1 MSSIKTTQIDGDIA
15 VGRNV
20 ATGGKLDVAGSATIG
35 HNLKV
40 DGWLEAANIK
50 GANKGIFLT
59 VQELREAYPNPH
71 DGWMA
76 GVGSSTPFTAYIGKG
91 GDWVATGGTIEVTVD
106 MSQYTEGVAQLQE
119 DIDNVKA
126 EVNTNKTNINSH
138 TQQLTT
144 LGNQLN
150 SVTETAD
157 ATKAQSDTNKGN
169 IATIDASMKKIAE
182 DVTTIEQNVSAI
194 EQNVSAIEQSK
205 GIPNGI
211 ATLDDAG
218 LVSDMDLH
226 DTVFDVLPF
235 DLIVEDKNADG
246 TLQGDSYSVAYDTKA
261 KRFYAY
267 EQSDTDAETGQYYL
281 NWLTGTRY
289 NNGTEP
295 YTDKIY
301 LNTAE
306 AAAYCYANGVLTPLD
321 THITLGTTADTAF
334 PGDKG
339 ASLQEDIGNLN
350 GWREEAEE
358 QMADTAEQCD
368 AAGVVNA
375 TSLLGYGYQKPQAM
389 TFADVLAKVWAND
402 KTVKHPGVVLTY
414 YTDKGWKSKQWT
426 NSGEREESDWT
437 DESNWE
443 DFSGDEKE
451 VLTFDGTVDN
461 ANVQDVAVNTPT
473 GVVFNNATKSF
484 CAYVRQGTSLVRLY
498 FSDWPTRSN
507 YQDEDND
514 VPHTS
519 KIFVDTTDNVPYI
532 WNGNDIVQIAPK
544 SIPAAV
550 FNPTV
555 EFPVDG
561 YYELWNDTDTSLS
574 AIHAA
579 YDNGKASLGL
589 LMTFKVSKTKWK
601 TYQYTGTSTK
611 EAIFKNVENWQDFG
625 SMAEGSLNYI
635 VINNL
640 CGAPT
645 AGSYYT
651 LESAVTR
658 LVAYEQETGVS
669 YIKTGLVISYMS
681 AENTMET
688 KQFQGS
694 SAADASQVGLWKD
707 FGGGGMVETSD
718 TPEEGGTDAL
728 STGGAWTSIPTDLV
742 VNTETEGVVKM
753 SMVNAAGEVVGN
765 EAQFP
770 VGTGSGGGAGTVVT
784 ITPEQSPMYAK
795 AGATVTLKCAVR
807 SVTTQ
812 GKTEQ
817 TNIIERVELYDR
829 DTNQLL
835 ETFKLN
841 QASSA
846 DAETYDFAFDLS
858 SYFTQA
864 STRKF
869 KMVVYDDSENTGSRN
884 INVTAVDVT
893 ISSEQ
898 TLNYTSSTVVNV
910 GGATRTLPMYKF
922 ANNASDKGI
931 LCITEIYL
939 DGQWQVLGTAT
950 INDTYTHS
958 VSINPNNCLGKVLE
972 HGAYAL
978 RIHGTDVASGVVGN
992 YLYTTIMVT
1001 EQDNTTPI
1009 VAVRYY
1015 SDGETP
1021 TVQQYETVSIDFAVY
1036 DPAKSTA
1043 TASVYVDG
1051 EKELS
1056 RDCYR
1061 ATTYTFTKQIQN
1073 VATDGSYAMKVQV
1086 KCGTSESSVASWNV
1100 NGSILDIEPVTTQLM
1115 LDMDFAAR
1123 SNADA
1128 DHSITYGKYSLTLE
1142 GANWSTNGFVKDTF
1156 GTSEYGSE
1164 SDTGVM
1170 SLRIAENVKGTL
1182 NYKPFSNTAIE
1193 TNGIAVQWRMKVK
1206 NVADDN
1212 AKVMQCIVNGFGFY
1226 VTGTQV
1232 VVTSDNNE
1240 TVAKSIASAFNDDT
1254 LVDVAIVI
1262 EPRSQA
1268 PYGGIGVMKMYFDG
1282 ELIGACYYEPGTLV
1296 KHDTNITFD
1305 GTNADL
1311 YLYNIRAWETFYSF
1325 EQSFNNYLLKL
1336 ADTNSMITEYTF
1348 NQVMVSQSAE
1358 GKPATNRPQA
1368 SALYDKGIP
1377 YFVVCKNAD
1386 TDNTSDQYP
1395 DYLETLDGDKKTK
1408 RILDVYAYFPD
1419 RPWQDFKAIG
1429 ATVTNQGTT
1438 SSQRPIKNIK
1448 MKLKAATITLLHT
1461 ADEFTGEE
1469 LEKYNKCAKNAAKH
1483 KVAIYEDSLATNIIT
1498 VKVDYSE
1505 SGGANNGASTQLYNE
1520 LQWALGND
1528 YITPAQ
1534 RFNSGS
1540 YKINT
1545 SINSIPC
1552 SFCRTDE
1559 HSADATS
1566 PSYGYFHAKG
1576 NWNEDKGD
1584 AKVFGFEA
1592 VDGYN
1597 GECLNYGDFYELV
1610 AAKGQTL
1617 ADYLSNAD
1625 KTTWNFE
1632 ESTNSDGTV
1641 NYWETIVLSEFCG
1654 PNHRIFRKKDG
1665 TWQET
1670 TGTMTFENGAWKVTG
1685 DYVNPVENYEL
1696 LKYDALDWMQGV
1708 NTVDDML
1715 APDTDGNPIWL
1726 QYYESR
1732 YPDDDNLNALYESGK
1747 KVPYNLYKWLH
1758 FCQECNHHLTE
1769 TDGSI
1774 TIDGETVDGT
1784 TANRLM
1790 KWRKELHTVANVY
1803 SLLCYHVFTDYIAA
1817 VDQRSKNMMVGFYLD
1832 TDGVTRMYLNHLY
1845 DGDTILGSDN
1855 DCGLTVPA
1863 LLDPNT
1869 DTAYYQGWD
1878 SVLFQQIKNAE
1889 LEPFTLPDGS
1899 TVTTRQ
1905 VAQKMRTQTIGSG
1918 LIPLSP
1924 AGLTKYW
1931 ITDRLSKWPKLVSSF
1946 DGMRKY
1952 VEHSKATANYF
1963 FALHGLSIQRLKAF
1977 IEERFLFRD
1986 GFYQTGDLY
1995 SSTFNMR
2002 ISAALDVTIKIK
2014 AAKQGFFG
2022 LAVERVDTITD
2033 SCYLAEGEEYTLK
2046 ANSHILG
2053 SGNMMYVLGA
2063 NKIAE
2068 IDISCG
2074 TVSESGWSI
2083 SEMVLL
2089 RKLVIGGENHT
2100 PVTITAGALKNL
2112 NLGSMPF
2119 LEEIDIR
2126 NTGVTT
2132 VNATYCPRLASIK
2145 AAGSNLTTLTLAE
2158 TSPVSELSLPGTMT
2172 SLAFVNL
2179 PNLVYP
2185 DGGLTI
2191 DSVANVKSISLSGC
2205 PGIDTQSF
2213 LESIMDAK
2221 AKVKTISM
2229 NGLDFTAS
2237 SEMLTYFKE
2246 QGVRGMD
2253 DEGDVC
2259 TGLQGR
2265 WILTDLL
2272 TEDALTELQEY
2283 YPDLSIL
2290 NMQFSAICFDD
2301 MVADPE
2307 NITNLDNNTGYG
2319 TGNVFKASNHPLAI
2333 RAMMHAY
2340 KGKLNADTN
2349 VWEGVQISDENYR
2362 YLADGTAFDYKD
2374 STGEGWDIMMLMP
2387 HCWYKG
2393 VNDFKNQKKYIF
2405 WSSNKEEPLSTA
2417 TSILRKTLSDIVYV
2431 KRSVINVDNIV
2442 IGESV
2447 MATDASFIST
2457 STNYNVCCINVKGM
2471 KQVRWPG
2478 VNSASVGAVFANGQG
2493 VCLKTF
2499 KMAISNVAFDFM
2511 DGDYIYCDVPDDA
2524 ELFYFTSKADDS
2536 NLEAIVVDSANPEAI
2551 EPDWVESDACLGGVY
2566 AASLDSLMQ
2575 LRSISGTQVR
2585 KGGYGATSL
2594 DWTYDSEGN
2603 PTNTPTITGF
2613 SAVDLLN
2620 LTLRR
2625 GEGYQAFDYEMSKFA
2640 AILFYSLTGNR
2651 DAQLVCGY
2659 GSSYY
2664 KTNGDADTLGNSD
2677 STNGQI
2683 TGNKCLG
2690 FENFFGCACEIM
2702 SNIAVNVN
2710 TYAQWKKEKY
2720 SYTNSAYPQ
2729 DNKIHIYDPLTK
2741 TERVVQ
2747 GVQGDVLNIGRV
2759 RHGRYCD
2766 VLASYVTTD
2775 NSVFSTYYCDA
2786 LIAYGRIGTGVMR
2799 GGQNGVRSGLAYEY
2813 IQQMA
2818 EAGAQTTIR
2827 LAYRGKMKLEE

>member
-1 MSSIKTTQIDGDIA
+1 MSSIKTTQIDGDVA

-59 VQELREAYPNPH
+59 VEELREAYPNPY

-76 GVGSSTPFTAYIGKG
+76 GVGSSTPFTAYVGKG

-106 MSQYTEGVAQLQE
+106 MSQYTEGVVAQLQE

-126 EVNTNKTNINSH
+126 EVSANKTNIASH

-144 LGNQLN
+144 LGDQLN
-150 SVTETAD
+150 SVSDTANT
-157 ATKAQSDTNKGN
+157 AKAQSETNKADISSTTETVN
-169 IATIDASMKKIAE
+169 AVKE
-182 DVTTIEQNVSAI
+182 DYESFK
-194 EQNVSAIEQSK
+194 SSK
-205 GIPNGI
+205 DEPNGI
-211 ATLDDAG
+211 APLDDDAQVPEDN
-218 LVSDMDLH
+218 LPIS
-226 DTVFDVLPF
+226 VFDVRTF
-235 DLIVEDKNADG
+235 SRTISNADVSVEDG
-246 TLQGDSYSVAYDTKA
+246 TTQTAPNIIAWHTDF
-261 KRFYAY
+261 KRFYGLETSDEGQILRCY
-267 EQSDTDAETGQYYL
+267 KYWPGSEYYNDTDA
-281 NWLTGTRY
+281 
-289 NNGTEP
+289 P

-301 LNTAE
+301 MNTA
-306 AAAYCYANGVLTPLD
+306 TD
-321 THITLGTTADTAF
+321 TLYHFDGTDLLKVGSGLELGHTSTTAF
-334 PGDKG
+334 PGDEGKTLQDKVSTIETDISDIKDRQDAEG
-339 ASLQEDIGNLN
+339 EYTTELQKMASAN
-350 GWREEAEE
+350 
-358 QMADTAEQCD
+358 
-368 AAGVVNA
+368 GVVNVN
-375 TSLLGYGYQKPQAM
+375 TLLGHALSPVTY
-389 TFADVLAKVWAND
+389 TFAQILELAWESTSD
-402 KTVKHPGVVLTY
+402 VKHPGVVFVW
-414 YTDKGWKSKQWT
+414 YTEDGWKSKQWVR
-426 NSGEREESDWT
+426 SGQQKEEDFKNT
-437 DESNWE
+437 DNWE
-443 DFSGDEKE
+443 NYG
-451 VLTFDGTVDN
+451 GG
-461 ANVQDVAVNTPT
+461 AGVA
-473 GVVFNNATKSF
+473 
-484 CAYVRQGTSLVRLY
+484 
-498 FSDWPTRSN
+498 
-507 YQDEDND
+507 
-514 VPHTS
+514 
-519 KIFVDTTDNVPYI
+519 
-532 WNGNDIVQIAPK
+532 
-544 SIPAAV
+544 SI

-555 EFPVDG
+555 EYPIDE
-561 YYELWNDTDTSLS
+561 YYELFDDLDTSLS
-574 AIHAA
+574 AIHCAWNA
-579 YDNGKASLGL
+579 GKAMLGL
-589 LMTFKVSKTKWK
+589 LMTFKVSKSIWK
-601 TYQYTGTSTK
+601 TYQYVGSSITELT
-611 EAIFKNVENWQDFG
+611 FKNAENWKDFG
-625 SMAEGSLNYI
+625 SLAAGSESYI
-635 VINNL
+635 VVNNL

-645 AGSYYT
+645 IGEYYT

-658 LVAYEQETGVS
+658 LVAYEKEANVK
-669 YIKTGLVISYMS
+669 YIKTGLIIAYTTG
-681 AENTMET
+681 ENTMKT

-694 SAADASQVGLWKD
+694 SADDANQIGLWKD
-707 FGGGGMVETSD
+707 FGGGGGISGGSD
-718 TPEEGGTDAL
+718 TPEEGGTDAFT
-728 STGGAWTSIPTDLV
+728 TGGAYNLLPTTLEADTS
-742 VNTETEGVVKM
+742 TEGVVKLM
-753 SMVNAAGEVVGN
+753 MKNAKGETVGN
-765 EAQFP
+765 ETQFP
-770 VGTGSGGGAGTVVT
+770 VGTGSGGAATIVT
-784 ITPEQSPMYAK
+784 ITPEQSPLYAK
-795 AGATVTLKCAVR
+795 AGATVTAKCAIR

-817 TNIIERVELYDR
+817 TNLIERVELYDR

-835 ETFKLN
+835 ETFKVN

-846 DAETYDFAFDLS
+846 DVETFDFAFDLS

-869 KMVVYDDSENTGSRN
+869 KMVAYDDSENTGSRN

-931 LCITEIYL
+931 LCTTEIYI

-950 INDTYTHS
+950 ISDTYTHS

-972 HGAYAL
+972 HGAYTL
-978 RIHGTDVASGVVGN
+978 RIHGVDIASGVIGN
-992 YLYTTIMVT
+992 YIYTTIMVV
-1001 EQDNTTPI
+1001 EQGNTTPI

-1021 TVQQYETVSIDFAVY
+1021 TVLQYETVSIDFAVY

-1051 EKELS
+1051 EKELN

-1073 VATDGSYAMKVQV
+1073 VATDGSYTMKVQV
-1086 KCGTSESSVASWNV
+1086 KCDTSESSVVSWNV
-1100 NGSILDIEPVTTQLM
+1100 NGSVLDIEPVTTQLM
-1115 LDMDFAAR
+1115 LDMDFSAR

-1128 DHSITYGKYSLTLE
+1128 DHSITYGDYSLTLE

-1212 AKVMQCIVNGFGFY
+1212 AKLMQCIVNGFGFY

-1232 VVTSDNNE
+1232 VVTTDNNE

-1282 ELIGACYYEPGTLV
+1282 ELIGTCYYEPGTLV

-1336 ADTNSMITEYTF
+1336 TDTNSMITEYTF
-1348 NQVMVSQSAE
+1348 NQVMASQSAE

-1429 ATVTNQGTT
+1429 VTVTNQGTT

-1448 MKLKAATITLLHT
+1448 MKFKSAKITLLHS
-1461 ADEFTGEE
+1461 AEEYTGEE
-1469 LEKYNKCAKNAAKH
+1469 LEKYNECAKNAAKN
-1483 KVAIYEDSLATNIIT
+1483 KVTIYENSLATNIVT

-1584 AKVFGFEA
+1584 AKVFGFED
-1592 VDGYN
+1592 VSGYN
-1597 GECLNYGDFYELV
+1597 GDCLNYGDFYELV
-1610 AAKGQTL
+1610 TAKGQTL
-1617 ADYLSNAD
+1617 ADYISKAD

-1632 ESTNSDGTV
+1632 ESSNDDGTV
-1641 NYWETIVLSEFCG
+1641 NYWETIVVSEFCG
-1654 PNHRIFRKKDG
+1654 PDHRVFRKQNG
-1665 TWQET
+1665 TWVET
-1670 TGTMTFENGAWKVTG
+1670 TGTMTFENGVWKVTG
-1685 DYVNPVENYEL
+1685 DFLNPVENYEL

-1708 NTVDDML
+1708 NSVDDML
-1715 APDTDGNPIWL
+1715 VLDTDGSPIWL

-1747 KVPYNLYKWLH
+1747 KVPYNLYKWLR

-1774 TIDGETVDGT
+1774 TIGGETVDGT
-1784 TANRLM
+1784 TANRLE

-1889 LEPFTLPDGS
+1889 LAPFTLPDGS
-1899 TVTTRQ
+1899 TITTRQ
-1905 VAQKMRTQTIGSG
+1905 VAQKMRTTTIGSG
-1918 LIPLSP
+1918 LVPFSKE
-1924 AGLTKYW
+1924 GLTKYW

-1952 VEHSKATANYF
+1952 VEHSKSTANYF

-2002 ISAALDVTIKIK
+2002 ISAAEDVTIKIK

-2053 SGNMMYVLGA
+2053 AGNMMYVLGA

-2126 NTGVTT
+2126 NTGVTA
-2132 VNATYCPRLASIK
+2132 VNATYCPRLTTLLADD
-2145 AAGSNLTTLTLAE
+2145 SNLATLSLAE
-2158 TSPVSELSLPGTMT
+2158 TSPISTLHLPKTMT
-2172 SLAFVNL
+2172 SLTFVNL
-2179 PNLVYP
+2179 PNLAYP
-2185 DGGLTI
+2185 NGGLTI
-2191 DSVANVKSISLSGC
+2191 ASMAGIKSLSLSGC
-2205 PGIDTQSF
+2205 PNIDGRT
-2213 LESIMDAK
+2213 LLTELVGEK
-2221 AKVKTISM
+2221 AKVASISM
-2229 NGLDFTAS
+2229 VGLDITTP
-2237 SEMLTYFKE
+2237 SEILTYFKE
-2246 QGVRGMD
+2246 QGTKGTA

-2259 TGLQGR
+2259 TGLQGQ
-2265 WILTDLL
+2265 WMLSNLLTDEEL
-2272 TEDALTELQEY
+2272 AELQAY
-2283 YPDLSIL
+2283 FPKLTIL
-2290 NMQFSAICFDD
+2290 NMQFSSIVFDD
-2301 MVADPE
+2301 TVEDPE

-2319 TGNVFKASNHPLAI
+2319 TDNDFKASGHPAAI

-2340 KGKLNADTN
+2340 KGKLNTETGQ
-2349 VWEGVQISDENYR
+2349 WEGVQISDTNYQK
-2362 YLADGTAFDYKD
+2362 LADGTDFDYKD
-2374 STGEGWDIMMLMP
+2374 SAGEGWDVMMLLP

-2417 TSILRKTLSDIVYV
+2417 KNITRKTLSDMVYAAS
-2431 KRSVINVDNIV
+2431 SVINVGSITE
-2442 IGESV
+2442 GESV
-2447 MATDASFIST
+2447 MATDAAFVT
-2457 STNYNVCCINVKGM
+2457 SSANYNIHRINVKGM

-2478 VNSASVGAVFANGQG
+2478 LNSAVVGAVFTDKNNL
-2493 VCLKTF
+2493 CLSTYN
-2499 KMAISNVAFDFM
+2499 MAISNSMFDFVE
-2511 DGDYIYCDVPDDA
+2511 GEYIFCDVPDGA
-2524 ELFYFTSKADDS
+2524 EYFYFTSNITNAS
-2536 NLEAIVVDSANPEAI
+2536 LEAIAVDSTEVEAI
-2551 EPDWVESDACLGGVY
+2551 EPDWVEWDACMIGVY
-2566 AASLDSLMQ
+2566 LASIDTLMRW
-2575 LRSISGTQVR
+2575 RSVSGASAR
-2585 KGGYGATSL
+2585 NGNYGATSTE
-2594 DWTYDSEGN
+2594 WVYDDNGE
-2603 PTNTPTITGF
+2603 PTNTPISTLKYST
-2613 SAVDLLN
+2613 VDMIN
-2620 LTLRR
+2620 LALRR
-2625 GEGYQAFDYEMSKFA
+2625 GAGYQLSDYEMHKFV
-2640 AILFYSLTGNR
+2640 AILFYSLVGNR
-2651 DAQLVCGY
+2651 NSQSVCGY

-2664 KTNGDADTLGNSD
+2664 GATGDADGLGNTS
-2677 STNGQI
+2677 SYNGQI
-2683 TGNKCLG
+2683 KGVKCLG
-2690 FENFFGCACEIM
+2690 VENLFSCAYQV
-2702 SNIAVNVN
+2702 SYNVGFNISSFVA
-2710 TYAQWKKEKY
+2710 WKKDHYSASYMSDATKY
-2720 SYTNSAYPQ
+2720 KA
-2729 DNKIHIYDPLTK
+2729 PLSMCVYNPIAK
-2741 TERVVQ
+2741 KERIVQ
-2747 GVQGDVLNIGRV
+2747 GINAGSYNNMARV
-2759 RHGRYCD
+2759 KHGRYCD
-2766 VLASYVTTD
+2766 IIASVVTSDT
-2775 NSVFSTYYCDA
+2775 SVYATYYTDA
-2786 LIAYGRIGTGVMR
+2786 CAAGYNATNPGAYTFLYGGINNGYSGIAHNRSTQHTVGAETFSRLSFR
-2799 GGQNGVRSGLAYEY
+2799 GNL
-2813 IQQMA
+2813 
-2818 EAGAQTTIR
+2818 
-2827 LAYRGKMKLEE
+2827 KLE

>member
-1 MSSIKTTQIDGDIA
+1 MSLTDISSLKGKVANDGATEQGILTSENWNLLAKAVGELQDVSIVGITPSVSTTSGSVSIMMTIKT
-15 VGRNV
+15 
-20 ATGGKLDVAGSATIG
+20 GS
-35 HNLKV
+35 
-40 DGWLEAANIK
+40 DNISVVSMS
-50 GANKGIFLT
+50 LPSSSDT
-59 VQELREAYPNPH
+59 S
-71 DGWMA
+71 A
-76 GVGSSTPFTAYIGKG
+76 GVFTP
-91 GDWVATGGTIEVTVD
+91 E
-106 MSQYTEGVAQLQE
+106 
-119 DIDNVKA
+119 
-126 EVNTNKTNINSH
+126 
-138 TQQLTT
+138 
-144 LGNQLN
+144 QLN
-150 SVTETAD
+150 SILNKIKETAETIQTSIDTETSERK
-157 ATKAQSDTNKGN
+157 TLQSAFEAFSN
-169 IATIDASMKKIAE
+169 
-182 DVTTIEQNVSAI
+182 
-194 EQNVSAIEQSK
+194 SK
-205 GIPNGI
+205 GHDGGI
-211 ATLDDAG
+211 APLDEDACVPEDN
-218 LVSDMDLH
+218 LPIS
-226 DTVFDVLPF
+226 VFDVRTF
-235 DLIVEDKNADG
+235 SKTISNADVSVEDG
-246 TLQGDSYSVAYDTKA
+246 TTQTAPNVIAWRTDL
-261 KRFYAY
+261 KRFYGLQTTDEGQILRCY
-267 EQSDTDAETGQYYL
+267 KYWPGSEYYNDTDA
-281 NWLTGTRY
+281 
-289 NNGTEP
+289 P
-295 YTDKIY
+295 YTDKLY
-301 LNTAE
+301 LNTA
-306 AAAYCYANGVLTPLD
+306 ASTLHRWDGTTLVPLD
-321 THITLGTTADTAF
+321 THITLGTTSDTAF
-334 PGDKG
+334 PGDQG
-339 ASLQEDIGNLN
+339 AALEEDVAIIN
-350 GWREEAEE
+350 GWREEADEK
-358 QMADTAEQCD
+358 MADTAEQCD
-368 AAGVVNA
+368 ANGVVNA
-375 TSLLGYGYQKPQAM
+375 NTLLGYGYGEPQALE
-389 TFADVLAKVWAND
+389 FADVLAKVWASD
-402 KTVKHPGVVLTY
+402 KGVKYPGVVLSY

-426 NSGEREESDWT
+426 NSGARAESDWT
-437 DESNWE
+437 NEDNWE
-443 DFSGDEKE
+443 DFGDDEKE

-461 ANVQDVAVNTPT
+461 AKVQDTSTLTPT
-473 GVVFNNATKSF
+473 GVVFDNTTKSF
-484 CAYVRQGTSLVRLY
+484 CAYVQQGASLVRLY
-498 FSDWPTRSN
+498 FNDWPTRSN
-507 YQDEDND
+507 YQDEESNT
-514 VPHTS
+514 PRTS

-532 WNGNDIVQIAPK
+532 FNGSDIVQIAPK

-555 EFPVDG
+555 EFPIEG

-574 AIHAA
+574 AVHAA

-658 LVAYEQETGVS
+658 LVAYEQESGVS
-669 YIKTGLVISYMS
+669 YIKTGLVISYTS
-681 AENTMET
+681 AENEMET

-694 SAADASQVGLWKD
+694 SAADASQIGLWKD
-707 FGGGGMVETSD
+707 FGGGGGITGGSD
-718 TPEEGGTDAL
+718 TPEEGGTDAFT
-728 STGGAWTSIPTDLV
+728 TGGAYNLLPTTLEADTS
-742 VNTETEGVVKM
+742 TEGVVKLM
-753 SMVNAAGEVVGN
+753 MKNAKGETVGN

-770 VGTGSGGGAGTVVT
+770 VGTGAGGSATIVT
-784 ITPEQSPMYAK
+784 ITPEQSPFYTK
-795 AGATVTLKCAVR
+795 AGATVMLKCAIR
-807 SVTTQ
+807 SITTQ

-817 TNIIERVELYDR
+817 SNLIERVELYDR

-835 ETFKLN
+835 ETFKAN

-869 KMVVYDDSENTGSRN
+869 KMVVYDDSENTGTRN
-884 INVTAVDVT
+884 VNVTAVDVT

-898 TLNYTSSTVVNV
+898 TLNYTSSTIVNV

-931 LCITEIYL
+931 LCTTEIYL
-939 DGQWQVLGTAT
+939 DGQWQVFGTAT
-950 INDTYTHS
+950 ISDTYTHS

-978 RIHGTDVASGVVGN
+978 RIHGEDVASGVVGN
-992 YLYTTIMVT
+992 YLYTTIMVV

-1009 VAVRYY
+1009 VATRYY
-1015 SDGETP
+1015 SDGEAP

-1051 EKELS
+1051 EMELS

-1061 ATTYTFTKQIQN
+1061 ASTYTFTKQIQN
-1073 VATDGSYAMKVQV
+1073 VATDGSYTMTVYVQ
-1086 KCGTSESSVASWNV
+1086 CGTSQSDTASWKV
-1100 NGSILDIEPVTTQLM
+1100 DGSVLDIEPVATQLM

-1128 DHSITYGKYSLTLE
+1128 DHSITYGNYSLTLE

-1164 SDTGVM
+1164 SDTGIM
-1170 SLRIAENVKGTL
+1170 ALRIAENVKGVL

-1212 AKVMQCIVNGFGFY
+1212 ARLMQCIVNGFGFY

-1232 VVTSDNNE
+1232 VVTSDDGE
-1240 TVAKSIASAFNDDT
+1240 TVAKSIVSAFNDDT

-1311 YLYNIRAWETFYSF
+1311 YLYNIRAWETYYSF

-1336 ADTNSMITEYTF
+1336 ADTDSMITEYTF
-1348 NQVMVSQSAE
+1348 NQVMASQSAE
-1358 GKPATNRPQA
+1358 GKPVTNRPQA

-1377 YFVVCKNAD
+1377 YFVVCKNAN

-1429 ATVTNQGTT
+1429 VTVTNQGTT

-1448 MKLKAATITLLHT
+1448 MKLKAATVTLLHT
-1461 ADEFTGEE
+1461 ADEFTGDE
-1469 LEKYNKCAKNAAKH
+1469 LEKYNQCAKNAANS
-1483 KVAIYEDSLATNIIT
+1483 KVTIYEDSLATNIIT

-1534 RFNSGS
+1534 RFNSGA

-1559 HSADATS
+1559 HSSDATS

-1610 AAKGQTL
+1610 ADKGQTL
-1617 ADYLSNAD
+1617 ADYLSKAD
-1625 KTTWNFE
+1625 KSTWNFE
-1632 ESTNSDGTV
+1632 ESTGGDGTV
-1641 NYWETIVLSEFCG
+1641 NYWETIVVSEFCG

-1665 TWQET
+1665 AWQET
-1670 TGTMTFENGAWKVTG
+1670 TGTMTFVDGAWKVTG
-1685 DYVNPVENYEL
+1685 DYLNPVENYEL

-1708 NTVDDML
+1708 NSVDDML

-1747 KVPYNLYKWLH
+1747 KVPYNLYKWLR

-1769 TDGSI
+1769 ADGSI
-1774 TIDGETVDGT
+1774 TVGGETVDGT

-1790 KWRKELHTVANVY
+1790 KWRKELHTVANVH

-1878 SVLFQQIKNAE
+1878 SVLFQQIKNADQ
-1889 LEPFTLPDGS
+1889 EPFSLPGGS

-1918 LIPLSP
+1918 LVPFSKE
-1924 AGLTKYW
+1924 GLTKYW
-1931 ITDRLSKWPKLVSSF
+1931 ITDRLSKWPKLVSSY

-1995 SSTFNMR
+1995 SSTLNMR
-2002 ISAALDVTIKIK
+2002 ISAAEDVTIKIK

-2033 SCYLAEGEEYTLK
+2033 SCYLEEGEEYTLK

-2053 SGNMMYVLGA
+2053 AGNMMYVLGA

-2083 SEMVLL
+2083 SECNLL
-2089 RKLVIGGENHT
+2089 RRLAIGGENHT

-2126 NTGVTT
+2126 NTGVTA
-2132 VNATYCPRLASIK
+2132 VNATYCPRL
-2145 AAGSNLTTLTLAE
+2145 TTLLADGSSLASLSLAE
-2158 TSPVSELSLPGTMT
+2158 TSPVSTLSLPKTMT
-2172 SLAFVNL
+2172 SLSFVNL

-2185 DGGLTI
+2185 GGGLTI
-2191 DSVANVKSISLSGC
+2191 ESVASVKSLSLSGC
-2205 PGIDTQSF
+2205 PKIDAMTL
-2213 LESIMDAK
+2213 LEDMVSAK
-2221 AKVKTISM
+2221 AKVATVSVTD
-2229 NGLDFTAS
+2229 LDTTAP
-2237 SEMLTYFKE
+2237 SEILTYLKE
-2246 QGVRGMD
+2246 QGAKGTD
-2253 DEGDVC
+2253 DDGDVC
-2259 TGLQGR
+2259 TGLAGR
-2265 WILTDLL
+2265 WILSDLL
-2272 TEDALTELQEY
+2272 TDEELAELQAY
-2283 YPDLSIL
+2283 YPMLTIL
-2290 NMQFSAICFDD
+2290 NMQFSSIVFDD
-2301 MVADPE
+2301 TVEDPE

-2319 TGNVFKASNHPLAI
+2319 TDNDFKASGHPAAI
-2333 RAMMHAY
+2333 RAKMHAY
-2340 KGKLNADTN
+2340 KGILNTETGQ
-2349 VWEGVQISDENYR
+2349 WEGVQISDANYQK
-2362 YLADGTAFDYKD
+2362 LADGTDFDYKD
-2374 STGEGWDIMMLMP
+2374 SSGEGWDVMMLLP

-2405 WSSNKEEPLSTA
+2405 WSSLETEPLSTA
-2417 TSILRKTLSDIVYV
+2417 RSITRKTLSDIVYV
-2431 KRSVINVDNIV
+2431 AASVINVGSITA
-2442 IGESV
+2442 GESV
-2447 MATDASFIST
+2447 MAADAAFVT
-2457 STNYNVCCINVKGM
+2457 SSANYNIHRINVKGM

-2478 VNSASVGAVFANGQG
+2478 LNSASVGAVFTGKNN
-2493 VCLKTF
+2493 VCLSTYN
-2499 KMAISNVAFDFM
+2499 MAISNSLFDFVE
-2511 DGDYIYCDVPDDA
+2511 GEYIFCDVPDGA
-2524 ELFYFTSKADDS
+2524 EYLYFTSNVS
-2536 NLEAIVVDSANPEAI
+2536 NASLEAIAVDSENVEAI
-2551 EPDWVESDACLGGVY
+2551 EPDWVEWDACMTGVY
-2566 AASLDSLMQ
+2566 RASVDSLTR
-2575 LRSISGTQVR
+2575 LRSISNTTVKSGD
-2585 KGGYGATSL
+2585 GNNNTSTE
-2594 DWTYDSEGN
+2594 WQYDADGN
-2603 PTNTPTITGF
+2603 PINTPINTLHYTNK
-2613 SAVDLLN
+2613 DMMN
-2620 LTLRR
+2620 LAARR
-2625 GEGYQAFDYEMSKFA
+2625 GNGHQLIDYEMSKFV
-2640 AILFYSLTGNR
+2640 AILFFSLIGNR
-2651 DAQLVCGY
+2651 DAQSVCGY
-2659 GSSYY
+2659 GGSN
-2664 KTNGDADTLGNSD
+2664 KFQNGYADSLGN
-2677 STNGQI
+2677 TNSRQGQI
-2683 TGNKCLG
+2683 YGNKCLG
-2690 FENFFGCACEIM
+2690 IESFFGHSYEVM
-2702 SNIAVNVN
+2702 DNVGVNIS
-2710 TYAQWKKEKY
+2710 TYAEWKRKLMLATDSKDPVD
-2720 SYTNSAYPQ
+2720 A
-2729 DNKIHIYDPLTK
+2729 KWHIYDPIAK

-2747 GVQGDVLNIGRV
+2747 GIGTNNMCIGRV
-2759 RHGRYCD
+2759 KHGRYCD
-2766 VLASYVTTD
+2766 VIASMCTAD
-2775 NSVFSTYYCDA
+2775 SSTYASNYCDA
-2786 LIAYGRIGTGVMR
+2786 QAYSGSRGRVVSRAGTSTSVS
-2799 GGQNGVRSGLAYEY
+2799 GGLVYASIERDSSNANWEP
-2813 IQQMA
+2813 
-2818 EAGAQTTIR
+2818 EAR
-2827 LAYRGKMKLEE
+2827 LSYRGPLSLK